1 MKIIK
6 NYKNQKTN
14 ILIEFDSLDDLAGY
28 LSENKNIRPESHSI
42 TYSERSSFCK
52 YSWSESINM
61 LENGWLEGISKI
73 DAITQEIEGH
83 GEGETSY
90 IKYDVFGDFLNVG
103 RYLSGEPE
111 CAGRFLKRKTKNGEV
126 NILVD
131 CTTPAT
137 TDQDYI
143 INRGASI
150 QAVIDKLL
158 ENHYVNLQF
167 MFNAQEIVGGHTLQ
181 VIVNCDTRNYYSR
194 ETVAF
199 CTSNPAFLRR
209 IFFRI
214 EELLLD
220 RDECGGCGQ
229 TIDLT
234 EAEVKA
240 RNIDIYFK
248 SLSDTSKFA
257 STDAARREVNRIL
270 QEYAPTQDK
279 PEEYSY
285 TPPAPRTKPI
295 SGVYSSR

>member
-6 NYKNQKTN
+6 KRKGKD

-28 LSENKNIRPESHSI
+28 LSDNKNIMPESHSI
-42 TYSERSSFCK
+42 TYGERESFCK
-52 YSWSESINM
+52 YSYNESINM
-61 LENGWLEGISKI
+61 LENGWIEGISKI

-83 GEGETSY
+83 GEGEISY

-103 RYLSGEPE
+103 RYLSGEPA

-137 TDQDYI
+137 TNQEYI
-143 INRGASI
+143 INRGAAI

-167 MFNAQEIVGGHTLQ
+167 MFNAKGLIEGHTLQ
-181 VIVNCDTRNYYSR
+181 VIVNCDTRNFYSR
-194 ETVAF
+194 EAVAF

-209 IFFRI
+209 IFFRL
-214 EELLLD
+214 EELLLNSD
-220 RDECGGCGQ
+220 SCGGYGQ

-234 EAEVKA
+234 DSEIKA

-248 SLSDTSKFA
+248 SLSDSSKFN
-257 STDAARREVNRIL
+257 STDAARQEVNRIL
-270 QEYAPTQDK
+270 KEYAPSQDK

-285 TPPAPRTKPI
+285 TPPVKRVAPVA
-295 SGVYSSR
+295 GAYSTR